1 MGGGLCQ
8 HSSSTWP
15 TSTEIERSAHQ
26 EAINLGEGV
35 SWCQQKE
42 KEAVVQK
49 GVTLH
54 LYSGKNKGFILGR
67 ALKETGGDERLLVY
81 RST

>member
-1 MGGGLCQ
+1 MGGGLRQ
-8 HSSSTWP
+8 HSSSTRP

-49 GVTLH
+49 GGHTPFVLWGEQGLH
-54 LYSGKNKGFILGR
+54 SRPGTKGDR
-67 ALKETGGDERLLVY
+67 W
-81 RST
+81 